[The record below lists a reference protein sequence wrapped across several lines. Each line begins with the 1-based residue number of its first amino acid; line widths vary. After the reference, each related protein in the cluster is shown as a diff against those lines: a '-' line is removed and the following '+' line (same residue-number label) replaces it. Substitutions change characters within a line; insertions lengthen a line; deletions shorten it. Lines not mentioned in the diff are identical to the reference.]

1 MRNGEVTSFSDILTA
16 ILFLMLNT
24 PTQRGIMNQNLLYLL
39 GDFVDLHGP
48 KRASLNAPRFV

>member
-16 ILFLMLNT
+16 ILFLMLDT

-39 GDFVDLHGP
+39 GDFVDFHGP
-48 KRASLNAPRFV
+48 KRASLNAP